1 MAAKKQNDN
10 NKYKERIFSKD
21 TLCVTFIV
29 FSALIL
35 FILFTR
41 SLVFGSVG
49 DAISSFMFGL
59 FGFSVYPL
67 LIFAFAC
74 SARKLL
80 GKKALLDVRSGILV
94 FLCALSLGLIVH
106 TATVSSYD
114 LSKFGPYLSACFD
127 AAETSSYSATG
138 LGVIGGLLSYPVI
151 RAMGSTGSY
160 VIFAVLVLFF
170 AYVAFRSV
178 VSLKKYGARESG
190 GEAPNVPNEPPVAPS
205 APDGGN
211 EIKPNG
217 VRYYPVDVD
226 FDSYRR
232 QDQPKAPPASVK
244 RDAPRYQSADFTNI
258 NGREILYGTAPA
270 QREEEADRYDMFSK
284 KEEEQAEIVNVDSL
298 DREEKKRILF
308 AQKPENYIDHNLMY
322 DRYSRFNTRASSY
335 NDDADKTSYK
345 QIRALDE
352 QNKKEYARGSYVY
365 RDPENSYINDYQKA
379 KDGEREP
386 SRPKKIVENEN
397 KFDNRGN
404 YNPYALDERKSA
416 DGEREEDS
424 TATRHNPERLG
435 RFPEEQDGRSSFAE
449 REEDYESHFSTDNIR
464 YNRLIPHVD
473 SSEPSEKENTDERNA
488 SESPARNRRAPR
500 FGRLEGDIDPVE
512 RQAMRDAMLKNEPS
526 SENNSYFPSGFD
538 PNQTASSPR
547 GGERRADP
555 APEARGV
562 DKDNFF
568 DFSASEEA
576 SEGAFLPEDEPK
588 EEQLPQKPSER
599 AAAAGFSANNPS
611 ASRETE
617 KRNVT
622 GSSARGMGMYGKT
635 DFSVHKDYV
644 RPPLS
649 LFRKYSSATDSN
661 RAEQEEHKR
670 IIVDSLAALIK
681 VDAEITGVTVGP
693 TFTRYDVKVP
703 SHIPSKKVSAC
714 AMDIAMA
721 LRARDGV
728 NIFPNLENGTN
739 SIEVPNKTRSIVGLQ
754 PLLEGNE
761 FKTAQPSSLTFA
773 IGKNVEG
780 RNIYGRIAKMT
791 HLLVAGTT
799 GSGKS
804 CFLNTLIL
812 SLIVRYTPRELRL
825 VLVDPKQIEFA
836 VYNHLPHL
844 MVNEIISEPVKV
856 IAILN
861 WAIDEM
867 ERRYMLFNQMM
878 VAGTVVRNIDE
889 YNEAIKTEDEKL
901 PKIVII
907 VDELADL
914 MSVAKKDIEDR
925 ISRLAAKSRAC
936 GIHLVIATQRPSVDV
951 ITGVIKSNLP
961 TRFAF
966 KVAAEVDSRTILDE
980 QGAEKL
986 LGNGD
991 LLYKTSSMFTP
1002 VRVQGAFVSSEEV
1015 QNVVE
1020 YIKDNNEAYY
1030 DPAVEEIINRKM
1042 NESSGESS
1050 DGASGGSVEPVY
1062 IDALR
1067 MVVQQGSAS
1076 ISMIQRKFSVGYNKA
1091 GRIIEWME
1099 GQGYISPFDGAKT
1112 RKVLLTPEEFE
1123 SRFGESPND
1132 GENND

>member
-21 TLCVTFIV
+21 TFCITFIV

-59 FGFSVYPL
+59 FGFSVYPIL
-67 LIFAFAC
+67 FFTLVC
-74 SARKLL
+74 SVRKLL
-80 GKKALLDVRSGILV
+80 DKKAMLDVRSGILV
-94 FLCALSLGLIVH
+94 FFCALSLGMIVH
-106 TATVSSYD
+106 TATVASYD

-127 AAETSSYSATG
+127 AAESSSYSATG
-138 LGVIGGLLSYPVI
+138 LGVIGALLSYPVVY
-151 RAMGSTGSY
+151 AMGSTGSY
-160 VIFAVLVLFF
+160 VIFAILTLFF

-178 VSLKKYGARESG
+178 VSFKKYGARRNGRESSLLS
-190 GEAPNVPNEPPVAPS
+190 NEPPVAPPS
-205 APDGGN
+205 PAEGGELKPD
-211 EIKPNG
+211 G

-226 FDSYRR
+226 FDSYRQ
-232 QDQPKAPPASVK
+232 QDRPQSQSDPVEQDPS
-244 RDAPRYQSADFTNI
+244 RYQSADFTNLS
-258 NGREILYGTAPA
+258 GREILYGTAPV
-270 QREEEADRYDMFSK
+270 RGEEGSDRYDMFSK
-284 KEEEQAEIVNVDSL
+284 KEEEQEELVNVDSL

-308 AQKPENYIDHNLMY
+308 TQKPENYIDHNLMY
-322 DRYSRFNTRASSY
+322 DKYSRFNTRSSSH
-335 NDDADKTSYK
+335 NEDADKTSYK

-352 QNKKEYARGSYVY
+352 QNKKEYSRGSYVY
-365 RDPENSYINDYQKA
+365 RDHESYIDGYQKA
-379 KDGEREP
+379 KDEERDP
-386 SRPKKIVENEN
+386 SRPKKIVEDEN
-397 KFDNRGN
+397 KLDNRGS

-416 DGEREEDS
+416 DEEESEDS
-424 TATRHNPERLG
+424 TLARHNPERLE
-435 RFPEEQDGRSSFAE
+435 RSEEQGAPSFFAE
-449 REEDYESHFSTDNIR
+449 REEDYESRFSSDHIED
-464 YNRLIPHVD
+464 NRLIPHVD
-473 SSEPSEKENTDERNA
+473 SSEPSEKDHTDEGGI
-488 SESPARNRRAPR
+488 SEPSARNRRAPR
-500 FGRLEGDIDPVE
+500 FGKLEGDIDPVE
-512 RQAMRDAMLKNEPS
+512 RQAMRDALLKSEPS
-526 SENNSYFPSGFD
+526 PDNHSYFPSDFD
-538 PNQTASSPR
+538 PNQGRAPRR
-547 GGERRADP
+547 GGERRADA
-555 APEARGV
+555 APEAGGI

-568 DFSASEEA
+568 DFSDSGEA
-576 SEGAFLPEDEPK
+576 SQGAFLPEDEPK
-588 EEQLPQKPSER
+588 EEPLPQKPSER
-599 AAAAGFSANNPS
+599 AAAAGFSSNHFS
-611 ASRETE
+611 SSRETE

-622 GSSARGMGMYGKT
+622 GSSARGMGMYGKA

-681 VDAEITGVTVGP
+681 VDAEVTGVTVGP

-721 LRARDGV
+721 LRAKDGV

-804 CFLNTLIL
+804 CFLNSLIL

-889 YNEAIKTEDEKL
+889 YNEAIKTDDEKL

-1042 NESSGESS
+1042 SESSGESS
-1050 DGASGGSVEPVY
+1050 ESASGGSVEPVY

-1123 SRFGESPND
+1123 SRFGESLND
-1132 GENND
+1132 GEDDD